1 MRGLPLRAQAY
12 IVVMALGALAAA
24 VWAASHAVTGGSEVA
39 LGLGLACAAAL
50 AQAFEVHMP
59 SNKAYNATLAF
70 LLAASLLVGPFPTV
84 LVAAT
89 PFIVEQIRRPKQMY
103 IQIFNV
109 STHVIAALAA
119 AGVYAVFRG
128 HWASQGGGISLVGA
142 ACALATLLAVN
153 HTTLVVVLW
162 WARGVRPRDS
172 GLFGI
177 EGLLTDATLLA
188 LGVVVAA
195 LYTANHSLVL
205 FALVPFALLQRAL
218 YFPELTRASRTDPK
232 TGLINSAYFAELAE
246 EELRRAAR
254 FGHPVAVVVADL
266 DLLRNINNAYGH
278 LAGDIVLKGVADILK
293 EEVREYD
300 VVARFGGEEFALLLP
315 NADIEEAHQVA
326 ERIRG
331 RVARERYDVATSLT
345 PIPATLSL
353 GVSVRT
359 VHGETLKE
367 LMHAAD
373 LAVYRAKMEGR
384 DRVRLART
392 DEGADTAPGTFT
404 KPVSPITRVLD
415 PAVAAPVPEQR
426 PAEPPVRRE
435 RPSLATTVR
444 RRATWPL
451 TGFAVIAACLAAPA
465 AVWVSPG
472 LSWAILVFPLL
483 ALAAELSGESVY
495 GSSFVSLS
503 AVPILAAAAAGQS
516 AAAVLAAVVSGLAGS
531 VSRHR
536 RVEQVVFNTATFA
549 LSAAIASLVRGLLVS
564 DHSAF
569 HSGELPLLALVMEL
583 ATIAYW
589 LVDNGLVSLVVAR
602 DEGRSPWRVL
612 KDDLAWLLPH
622 YAVFGVMSTLLG
634 AAWEA
639 YALFGLATFLLP
651 PVLVRVAQ
659 RQYLARTASNVAE
672 LRRLADDLRQ
682 SKSAVE
688 DSNVALEHALTQ
700 VRERHFATARALA
713 GAIDARDETTGGH
726 IERVSALC
734 QAMCEVVDS
743 DLASDPQVLFGFLL
757 HDVGKIGVPDAVLLK
772 PAELDA
778 AETEIMRRHPEI
790 GAALL
795 SEAGFTDAAKEIV
808 LTHHER
814 WDGSGYPRGLEGT
827 EIPLC
832 SRLFAVADALD
843 AMTNDRPYRRGI
855 PLEHAYEELRK
866 YAGTQF
872 DPLAVE
878 TLLTL
883 PLETVQGL
891 LRLGLVPPGDTP
903 RSLTDL
909 LR

>member
-12 IVVMALGALAAA
+12 IVVMALGALAAS
-24 VWAASHAVTGGSEVA
+24 VWAARHPVTGGSDVV
-39 LGLGLACAAAL
+39 LGIGLACAAAL

-70 LLAASLLVGPFPTV
+70 LLAASLLVGPLPTV

-89 PFIVEQIRRPKQMY
+89 PFVVEQIRRPKQIY
-103 IQIFNV
+103 IQVFNAA
-109 STHVIAALAA
+109 THVLAALAA
-119 AGVYAVFRG
+119 SAVYAVFL
-128 HWASQGGGISLVGA
+128 GGWPPTDGRISLIGA
-142 ACALATLLAVN
+142 AFALATLLAVN

-162 WARGVRPRDS
+162 WARGVRPRES

-195 LYTANHSLVL
+195 LYTANPSLVL

-232 TGLINSAYFAELAE
+232 TGLINSAYFNELAE

-315 NADIEEAHQVA
+315 DADIEEAHQVA

-353 GVSVRT
+353 GVAVRT

-392 DEGADTAPGTFT
+392 DDSADTAPGAFT
-404 KPVSPITRVLD
+404 RPVSPIARVLD
-415 PAVAAPVPEQR
+415 PTAIPLPEQR
-426 PAEPPVRRE
+426 PAEAPARRE
-435 RPSLATTVR
+435 RPAFVAAGP

-451 TGFAVIAACLAAPA
+451 TVLAALAACLAAPA
-465 AVWVSPG
+465 AVWLSPG

-503 AVPILAAAAAGQS
+503 AIPILAAAAAGQP

-531 VSRHR
+531 LSRHR
-536 RVEQVVFNTATFA
+536 RLEQVVFNTATFA
-549 LSAAIASLVRGLLVS
+549 LSAAIASLVRGLLIADNS
-564 DHSAF
+564 GF
-569 HSGELPLLALVMEL
+569 HSRELPLLAVVMEL

-589 LVDNGLVSLVVAR
+589 LVDNGLVAIVVAR

-612 KDDLAWLLPH
+612 RDDLAWLLPH

-639 YALFGLATFLLP
+639 YAVFGLATFLLP
-651 PVLVRVAQ
+651 AVLVRVAQ
-659 RQYLARTASNVAE
+659 RQYIARTASNVAE
-672 LRRLADDLRQ
+672 LRRLADDLQQ
-682 SKSAVE
+682 SKAAVE
-688 DSNVALEHALTQ
+688 ESNVALEHALTQ

-734 QAMCEVVDS
+734 QAMCEIVDPA
-743 DLASDPQVLFGFLL
+743 LASDPQVLFGFLL
-757 HDVGKIGVPDAVLLK
+757 HDVGKIGVPDSVLLK
-772 PAELDA
+772 PSELNEAERA
-778 AETEIMRRHPEI
+778 IMARHPEI

-795 SEAGFTDAAKEIV
+795 TEAGFTDAAKDIV

-814 WDGSGYPRGLEGT
+814 WDGTGYPRGLKNT
-827 EIPLC
+827 DIPLC

-855 PLEHAYEELRK
+855 PLDQAYDELRRH
-866 YAGTQF
+866 AGSQF
-872 DPLAVE
+872 DPAAVE
-878 TLLTL
+878 ALLAL
-883 PLETVQGL
+883 PVEHVQAC
-891 LRLGLVPPGDTP
+891 LRLGLQGPSGVP
-903 RSLTDL
+903 RSLADL